1 MQPEAGKPRTLHFG
15 TVYKYGMGEFG
26 FTFFNSLV
34 AYYLLYYMTD
44 IALIPMAVAGV
55 LYSALQWVEALTS
68 IGAGVLIDNTRLKG
82 GRYRPWLL
90 IGSIVCA
97 LGTVVF
103 FTRFHVSTTA
113 TTVIFAV
120 FYFVSYA
127 GFNCMWIAYRA
138 LLGIIGRT
146 SQQTVALTI
155 SGT

>member
-90 IGSIVCA
+90 IGSIVCGTA
-97 LGTVVF
+97 L
-103 FTRFHVSTTA
+103 
-113 TTVIFAV
+113 FAA
-120 FYFVSYA
+120 SNMQQLALNMGASA
-127 GFNCMWIAYRA
+127 GKAGAARPP
-138 LLGIIGRT
+138 R
-146 SQQTVALTI
+146 
-155 SGT
+155 